1 MTKRIVCFLLVLLSF
16 EGVFAE
22 YTPSESA
29 QISVLVCSPGEPIYS
44 QFGHAAIRVCDT
56 AKDVDVVFDYGV
68 FEIDDVLSFAWN
80 FLTGEMYYLLD
91 ARPYHF
97 TKTIYEYEQ
106 RGIVEYTLN
115 LTQQEKE
122 QLCKYLLWNL
132 KPQNKSYLYNFF
144 DDNCAT
150 RIRDI
155 IENVCG
161 DVEWSMEEQ
170 ETWRQTLLRYMG
182 ESSWEA
188 WGSNLGLGLPAD
200 KMMTVRNMMFVPDYL
215 GKCIENGIVTKEDA
229 ATGKLET
236 KNVTASTRILLEGR
250 LSPKLSW
257 WNNASV
263 MLWLAF
269 VLILIVTVF
278 EIKRKKRFVLC
289 DSLIFFVLGL
299 LGCFVWITSFFSVH
313 SLVFPNCNVLWLT
326 PLHVIFAL
334 VFIIPSWRNIT
345 KWYIPFSVAMVVVYV
360 LISGLIGQFIPSPSW
375 AVMAILV
382 LRMISFPYNFSF
394 RENTN

>member
-68 FEIDDVLSFAWN
+68 FEIDNVLSFAWN

-200 KMMTVRNMMFVPDYL
+200 KMMTVWDMMFVPDYL

-313 SLVFPNCNVLWLT
+313 SLVFPNCNALWLT
-326 PLHVIFAL
+326 PLHMIFAL
-334 VFIIPSWRNIT
+334 VFFIPSWRNIT